1 MAAQVA
7 VPPHRA
13 TIRQRE
19 LDLKEVQACLRDLDL
34 YAPDAVSRA
43 LARYLTLRSVGYI
56 EAVRD
61 DLADLYASV
70 VGHHRLHRR
79 VVHHLRGGL
88 GAAPEQL
95 LTFVGSFDRDWR
107 VAFEAV
113 LDAEDQTLRNHLG
126 AMVAARKK
134 IAHGDGDQ
142 VTAGRAL
149 AWSDVALALGKELSK
164 LFDDPANAVS
174 E

>member
-1 MAAQVA
+1 MAPEAA
-7 VPPHRA
+7 PPQRA

-19 LDLKEVQACLRDLDL
+19 LDLKEVQACLRDLDND
-34 YAPDAVSRA
+34 APDAVSRA
-43 LARYLTLRSVGYI
+43 LTRYLTVRSVGYV

-70 VGHHRLHRR
+70 TGHPRLHRR
-79 VVHHLRGGL
+79 IVHHLRGGL

-95 LTFVGSFDRDWR
+95 LNFVGSFDTDWR
-107 VAFEAV
+107 TTLEAA
-113 LDAEDQTLRNHLG
+113 LDADEQTMRNQLG

-142 VTAGRAL
+142 VTSSKAL
-149 AWSDVALALGKELSK
+149 AWSDVALRIGKELRK
-164 LFDDPANAVS
+164 LFDPAS
-174 E
+174 SC